1 MMTTTVNGSG
11 WKYGLKLSVGQPFRT
26 ANDHHHRLYRIRSS
40 TWVSRLR
47 TGSEWKSKL
56 SN

>member
-11 WKYGLKLSVGQPFRT
+11 WKYGLKLFVGQPFHT

-47 TGSEWKSKL
+47 TGSE
-56 SN
+56 